1 MPCHVQA
8 NPGFRVCKLTSHTDL
23 VGRLWVNSGW
33 KIIHCTCIH
42 FFTITSFLF
51 SSACSFPMWYY
62 GCIYLLI
69 SYNQY
74 LRLHMTILIC
84 KFEINCSTC
93 IPSPPP
99 FILNIILSFR
109 YPTPQCSRISWYNKL
124 FLNKTSSFVYTV
136 HSFTK

>member
-1 MPCHVQA
+1 MQI
-8 NPGFRVCKLTSHTDL
+8 NITYRSREKKN

-51 SSACSFPMWYY
+51 SSVCSFPMWYY

-74 LRLHMTILIC
+74 LRLHMTILIFSLCIC

-93 IPSPPP
+93 IP
-99 FILNIILSFR
+99 FILNIILSLR